1 MIEPEVDVPATSE
14 SLALSDHMAPQP
26 LGSAGGRK
34 LPAILPAALVLIGS
48 FVVWEVIVR
57 AFHIR
62 PIILPT
68 PTSVFAT
75 LFDRWDVLWPN
86 ALYTA
91 YETLLGFGLA
101 IFVGVAFAVV
111 IASSRVLRLALYPLL
126 VMSQA
131 IPVIAIAPLLVIW
144 FGFGITSKVLVA
156 ALIAFF
162 PVVVSTAA
170 GLTSLDEGVVNL
182 MRSFPASRFQ
192 IFIRARVPNAL
203 PEFFSGARVAAV
215 FSVVGAVVGEW
226 VGSDR
231 GLGSLIIRSNARLAT
246 DMVFAAIILLAV
258 TGVSLFAAVGVIER
272 LALPWIHRKN

>member
-1 MIEPEVDVPATSE
+1 MIDPEPDLLATSE
-14 SLALSDHMAPQP
+14 RLDLAGHMAPTP
-26 LGSAGGRK
+26 AETAGGRK
-34 LPAILPAALVLIGS
+34 LRTILPAVLVVIAS
-48 FVVWEVIVR
+48 FVAWEVIVR
-57 AFHIR
+57 TLHIR
-62 PIILPT
+62 PIILPA
-68 PTSVFAT
+68 PTMVFET
-75 LFDRWDVLWPN
+75 LFGRWDVLWPN

-91 YETLLGFGLA
+91 YETLLGFALA
-101 IFVGVAFAVV
+101 IFAGVVFAVV
-111 IASSRVLRLALYPLL
+111 IASSRILRLALYPLL
-126 VMSQA
+126 VTSQA

-192 IFIRARVPNAL
+192 VFIRARVPNAL

-258 TGVSLFAAVGVIER
+258 TGVLLFGAVGVIER
-272 LALPWIHRKN
+272 LALPWIYRKS